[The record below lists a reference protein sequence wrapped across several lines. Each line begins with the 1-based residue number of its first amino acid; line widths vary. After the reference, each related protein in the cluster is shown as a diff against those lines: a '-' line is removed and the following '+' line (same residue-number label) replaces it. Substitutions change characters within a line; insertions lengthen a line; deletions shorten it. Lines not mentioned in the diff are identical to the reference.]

1 MLSLD
6 VVEKTLLLDVLMVG
20 DRLLASLDMAG
31 DE

>member
-6 VVEKTLLLDVLMVG
+6 VVEKTLLLDVLTVG